1 MVTRYKP
8 DESDHLAACLGN
20 MSYWDNRVTNYEVE
34 RKNIQ
39 EWTHQ
44 YIKIFY
50 QQLVNRAL
58 GQLKSTKNLHV
69 LKVDLWNEGVETT
82 RDILGNF
89 ASVDA
94 VGFDFSKRIC
104 RMAKNRLHSS
114 NVTQATCQSL
124 PFASEKFDLVLDLS
138 TIDHIPFAY
147 ADEVFSE
154 YYRVLK
160 PKGLLAMA
168 LWRSNIITKYF
179 LHTPAEQLYFD
190 VKKVANELEVN
201 GFRIISSYNTGSLLT
216 ITESKLWLGPFMF
229 WRMKTAFEDKLF
241 SSVAKLEQ
249 YVLNIMG
256 GLHVFYAR
264 HP

>member
-1 MVTRYKP
+1 MVTHYKP
-8 DESDHLAACLGN
+8 NTSDHLAACLGS
-20 MSYWDNRVTNYEVE
+20 MSYWDNNVVNYAME

-44 YIKIFY
+44 YIKSFY

-58 GQLKSTKNLHV
+58 GQVKATKNLHV

-82 RDILGNF
+82 RDVLGNF
-89 ASVDA
+89 ANVDA
-94 VGFDFSKRIC
+94 VGFDFSKTIC
-104 RMAKNRLHSS
+104 QMAKNRLHNSS
-114 NVTQATCQSL
+114 VAQATCQNL

-138 TIDHIPFAY
+138 TIDHIPFVY
-147 ADEVFSE
+147 AGEVFSE

-160 PKGLLAMA
+160 PEGLLAMA
-168 LWRSNIITKYF
+168 FWRSNVITKYF
-179 LHTPAEQLYFD
+179 LHSPVEQLYFD
-190 VKKVANELEVN
+190 EKKVARELEDN
-201 GFRIISSYNTGSLLT
+201 GFKIVSSYDIGSLLT
-216 ITESKLWLGPFMF
+216 ITESNLWLGPFLF
-229 WRMKTAFEDKLF
+229 WRLKAAFEDKLF

-249 YVLNIMG
+249 YVLNMMG